1 MGIVIIT
8 SMIALPAWFC
18 LVAGSGSSTCFLN
31 LYWVGLFGTLGY
43 FAVGGFICGWLGDT
57 VLYDR

>member
-1 MGIVIIT
+1 
-8 SMIALPAWFC
+8 MIALPAWFC